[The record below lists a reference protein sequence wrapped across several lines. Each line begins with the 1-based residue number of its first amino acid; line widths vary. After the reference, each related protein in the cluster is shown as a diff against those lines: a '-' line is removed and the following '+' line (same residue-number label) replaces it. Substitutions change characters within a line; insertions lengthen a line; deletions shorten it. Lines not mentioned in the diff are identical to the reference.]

1 VPEHV
6 GALKAGPSTDTL
18 VARTIFGLLVK
29 QTPEGPMAKAAGSP
43 DEDWTPLK
51 PYSSN
56 DAEGPSQ
63 FGFVGFAAL
72 GVRRPL
78 RFLAHKLDLQESQI
92 AELARILDEI
102 KTERAQAAVDH
113 RRAISAFADAIES
126 EVFDEA
132 KANAGAQVRLQ
143 SADRLRGAV
152 LTALSRLHKMLDP
165 QQRSRLAYLI
175 RTGTLSI

>member
-1 VPEHV
+1 MYPGFLPHWKRQAFREIRV
-6 GALKAGPSTDTL
+6 GCG
-18 VARTIFGLLVK
+18 G
-29 QTPEGPMAKAAGSP
+29 GGSGSSLHDWEYRLA
-43 DEDWTPLK
+43 DE
-51 PYSSN
+51 
-56 DAEGPSQ
+56 EGPSE

-78 RFLAHKLDLQESQI
+78 RFLAHKLDLQESQV

-143 SADRLRGAV
+143 SADRLRGV
-152 LTALSRLHKMLDP
+152 IVTALSRLHKMLDP